1 VLDLP
6 RSNSRARRSR
16 ADWARRLPLAA
27 VVVVLGGGGV
37 LFSLA
42 QVVAKTNPGRAIR
55 FAPYDGGVIA
65 AYAASLAG
73 VDANDADRVR
83 ADDLARKALRKDPT
97 AVVAVS
103 TLAMN
108 AQIRGDTTAARR
120 LFAYAQ
126 KLSRRNLYTQLWS
139 IEDSVGRGDIP
150 EALQWYDVTLR
161 TKPAM
166 SEVLYPVLAGAT
178 TDPAIRSPLIR
189 TLAGNP
195 AWAESFLNHLAG
207 SGTDPQAVTA
217 LFRGLRRAGV
227 AIPEPAHTGAINALL
242 SSGKFDQA
250 WGYYASIRPGVD
262 RRRSRDP
269 RFLAVLGTP
278 SLLDWVPVNDAGVA
292 SSIQR
297 EGGAGL
303 FEFSAPATVGGPLLQ
318 QVQMLPPG
326 RFRLSGH
333 SLDIAADGQALPYWS
348 LTCRGSGLELNR
360 VIVPNS
366 AQNKGEFAGEL
377 NVPAGCPVQMLTLF
391 AGPSDAV
398 GGISG
403 RLDRVELVPA
413 Q

>member
-1 VLDLP
+1 MSSSSV
-6 RSNSRARRSR
+6 RARRSH
-16 ADWARRLPLAA
+16 ADWARRLALAA
-27 VVVVLGGGGV
+27 VVVVLGGCCV

-42 QVVAKTNPGRAIR
+42 QVATKTNPGSALR

-73 VDANDADRVR
+73 VNANDTDRAR
-83 ADDLARKALRKDPT
+83 ADDLARKALRRDPT

-103 TLAMN
+103 TLAMD
-108 AQIRGDTTAARR
+108 AQIRGDTAAARR

-139 IEDSVGRGDIP
+139 IEDAVGRGDIP
-150 EALQWYDVTLR
+150 EALRWYDVALR

-178 TDPAIRSPLIR
+178 TDPAIRGPLIR
-189 TLAGNP
+189 TLAGKP
-195 AWAESFLNHLAG
+195 SWGESFLNHLAG

-217 LFRGLRRAGV
+217 LFFGLRRAGV
-227 AIPEPAHTGAINALL
+227 AIPETASTGAVNALL
-242 SSGKFDQA
+242 ASGKFDQA
-250 WGYYASIRPGVD
+250 WAYYASIRPGID
-262 RRRSRDP
+262 RRRTRDP
-269 RFLAVLGTP
+269 RFLAVLEAP

-292 SSIQR
+292 TSIQR
-297 EGGAGL
+297 EGGAGV
-303 FEFSAPATVGGPLLQ
+303 FAFSAPASVGGPLLQ

-326 RFRLSGH
+326 RYRLSGH
-333 SLDIAADGQALPYWS
+333 SLGIAPDVQVSPYWS
-348 LTCRGSGLELNR
+348 LTCRDSGLELGR

-366 AQNKGEFAGEL
+366 AQNKGDFAGKL
-377 NVPAGCPVQMLTLF
+377 DVPAGCPVQMLTLF

-398 GGISG
+398 GGLSG
-403 RLDRVELVPA
+403 QLDRVELVPA